1 MRNVNHDLAEDW
13 HEAFN
18 GVKGCGEE
26 KAIWSK
32 LKWMKVDFCEW
43 GEAKFLSFVSYTTRN
58 FGFCTFATK
67 I

>member
-26 KAIWSK
+26 KAI
-32 LKWMKVDFCEW
+32 
-43 GEAKFLSFVSYTTRN
+43 
-58 FGFCTFATK
+58 
-67 I
+67 